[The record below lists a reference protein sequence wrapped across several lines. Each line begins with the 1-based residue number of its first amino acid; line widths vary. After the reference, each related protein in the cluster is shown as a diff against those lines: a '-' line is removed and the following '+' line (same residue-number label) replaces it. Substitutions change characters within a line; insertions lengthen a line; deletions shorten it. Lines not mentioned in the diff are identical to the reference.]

1 MTWKPQRRQRWEGLS
16 TEQSLLQAADD
27 LDLLDG
33 VLEEHIEEDMAAHT
47 ATAKA
52 MEEWR
57 LDSYKRQNRLLIT
70 VALTLLTA
78 LISVVVTLATM
89 R

>member
-1 MTWKPQRRQRWEGLS
+1 MTWKATRRARWEGLS
-16 TEQSLLQAADD
+16 VNQQMSQAADD

-33 VLEEHIEEDMAAHT
+33 VLDEHIEEDMAAHL